1 MIAWIRQ
8 KLAFWFP
15 AVGESGQSE
24 LDRVLVYANLRR
36 QHVLVWVFVS
46 FHLAIICQDF
56 VRTGSVH
63 LPYLRTGHL
72 GLLVGC
78 IIFLI
83 ATGRPTSPAEVDR
96 RHRFCEGVVFLLFF
110 LGAGLQTG
118 FAIEGGLSIVPYVL
132 IIFLSAAFFYLSGLK
147 LLALFGLA
155 WSVWLAMVWRFPG
168 QLRFPA
174 EILIA
179 GTLGTV
185 MAMITA
191 RSTYLT
197 FVKDFLSLA
206 IIEQHKQQQRELK
219 TLNEI
224 SARLAHE
231 IRNPLMSAG
240 GFARRLSSAMSPED
254 PNRAKA
260 EVIVKEVGRLEAILS
275 MILNYLKPLELN
287 RSPVDPNES
296 VTTAL
301 HRISAEIRKR
311 KTGLDLHL
319 GPELPK
325 ISVDP
330 TLMEK
335 VMEVLLKDAL
345 SRMPEEATLFVET
358 SQEKYMFKLV
368 IRYPALHMSVDDVED
383 FFYPFTTSRI
393 EHDTRHDAVDLPKSR
408 IIVEKHG
415 GEVNVTLQESG
426 IIVIE
431 VSLPLTSM

>member
-1 MIAWIRQ
+1 MHAWVRQ

-15 AVGESGQSE
+15 AVGHSGPSE

-56 VRTGSVH
+56 VRTGIVH
-63 LPYLRTGHL
+63 VPYVRTAHL
-72 GLLVGC
+72 GLLFGC
-78 IIFLI
+78 IVLLM
-83 ATGRPTSPAEVDR
+83 ASGRPTSPAELYR
-96 RHRFCEGVVFLLFF
+96 RHRFCEGLVFFLFF

-118 FAIEGGLSIVPYVL
+118 FAIEGGLSIVPYILV
-132 IIFLSAAFFYLSGLK
+132 IFLSAAFFYLNGLK

-174 EILIA
+174 EILID
-179 GTLGTV
+179 GTLGTFL
-185 MAMITA
+185 AMITA

-197 FVKDFLSLA
+197 FVKDFLNLA
-206 IIEQHKQQQRELK
+206 IIEQHKQKQRELK

-240 GFARRLSSAMSPED
+240 GFARRLSSSMSPGD

-260 EVIVKEVGRLEAILS
+260 EIIVKEVGRLEAILS
-275 MILNYLKPLELN
+275 KILNYLKPVELN
-287 RSPVDPNES
+287 RSLVDPNEL
-296 VTTAL
+296 VTAAL
-301 HRISAEIRKR
+301 HGMDAEIQRR
-311 KTGLDLHL
+311 NIRVDLHL
-319 GPELPK
+319 GHGLPE

-330 TLMEK
+330 TWMEQA
-335 VMEVLLKDAL
+335 MEVLLEDAL
-345 SRMPEEATLFVET
+345 SRMPDEAALFVKT
-358 SQEKYMFKLV
+358 SREEHRFKL
-368 IRYPALHMSVDDVED
+368 ILRHPALHLSADDVED
-383 FFYPFTTSRI
+383 FFYAFMNSRV
-393 EHDTRHDAVDLPKSR
+393 EQDHGPDAVDLPKSR

-415 GEVNVTLQESG
+415 GEVNVTLDESG
-426 IIVIE
+426 MTVIQ
-431 VSLPLTSM
+431 VSLPLASM